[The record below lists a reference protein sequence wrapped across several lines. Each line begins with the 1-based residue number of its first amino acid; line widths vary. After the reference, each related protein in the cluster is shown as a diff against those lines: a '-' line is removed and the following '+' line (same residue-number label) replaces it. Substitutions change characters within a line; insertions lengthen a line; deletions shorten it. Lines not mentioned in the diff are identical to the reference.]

1 MSKIAQIVPALRLK
15 RNLQYFDYMIPL
27 EIQAQVKIGQIVE
40 IPFRNK
46 NIKGLI
52 LTLSDSQED
61 TTYELKPINRIIEA
75 IRPFADWQIKL
86 LQYLA
91 ESNFISLGAALNM
104 LLPDIPLKKSNRI
117 KNLKINFLEYSQIK
131 VDLNPLLAGA
141 KIALIKYY
149 NQKIKINAYV
159 QLINEYI
166 KQDKQVLIIC
176 PKLIQV
182 KQIYQYLEKYKD
194 FTSLLLNDLAKNSY
208 WQEWQAIKNN
218 EKKIIIGTRSA
229 IFAPV
234 DNLGLIIIDEE
245 DDESHKQ
252 EEPNPR
258 YHAKNVALKLQ
269 ELTGAKLLFCS
280 QTPSLNSLYKVTQ
293 KEWDYFELDKASKSE
308 TIRIID
314 LQDEFK
320 KGNYNILSEFLQEKI
335 SQALLDKKHVFLFLN
350 RKGLANVIKC
360 KDCGAVAQCPVC
372 KLPLAVHED
381 KKLHCHHCQKL
392 FDNVLTCGK
401 CHGSQLKYSGYGLDK
416 IAAEIN
422 IQFPQ
427 AKQIKIDKES
437 EISSDLVNYDI
448 IIGTQYCFDLLDW
461 QKIGLIGVINSDI
474 QLLLPDYKSSEKSF
488 NLLSKL
494 IINNPGKDIVFQTF
508 SPERLA
514 LVKNLDTKKFFQ
526 EEIRDRKLMQ
536 YPPFSRLIKLIYQ
549 SVEFNF
555 GQNEVDNL
563 HRKLKKAL
571 NNQDCIIN
579 PPALIYTQQLR
590 GKYRWQIIIKVI
602 NSKADLEF
610 LKSLPDEVIID
621 VDPESLL

>member
-1 MSKIAQIVPALRLK
+1 MNKTAQIVPALRLK
-15 RNLQYFDYMIPL
+15 RNLHYFDYSVPTEL
-27 EIQAQVKIGQIVE
+27 QQQVKIGQIVE

-52 LTLSDSQED
+52 LNLADKNLTSD
-61 TTYELKPINRIIEA
+61 YELKPINKIIEA
-75 IRPFADWQIKL
+75 ISPFATWQIKL

-91 ESNFISLGAALNM
+91 EYNFVSLGAALYIF
-104 LLPDIPLKKSNRI
+104 LPDIPLKKSSRI
-117 KNLKINFLEYSQIK
+117 KDSKINFLEYPKLKI
-131 VDLNPLLAGA
+131 DLNSLLAGA
-141 KIALIKYY
+141 KAALIKYY
-149 NQKIKINAYV
+149 NQETKISTYV
-159 QLINEYI
+159 QLIDAYI

-182 KQIYQYLEKYKD
+182 KQIFQYLGKYQD
-194 FTSLLLNDLAKNSY
+194 STSLFLNDLAKNSF

-245 DDESHKQ
+245 DDENHKQ

-258 YHAKNVALKLQ
+258 YNAKNIALKLQ
-269 ELTGAKLLFCS
+269 ELTGAKLFFCS

-293 KEWDYFELDKASKSE
+293 KEWDYFEIDKTAKSQ
-308 TIRIID
+308 TIKIID

-320 KGNYNILSEFLQEKI
+320 KGNYNILSEFLQGKI
-335 SQALLDKKHVFLFLN
+335 SLALQEKKQIFLFLN

-381 KKLHCHHCQKL
+381 KKLHCHHCKKL
-392 FDNVLTCGK
+392 FDNILTCTK
-401 CHGSQLKYSGYGLDK
+401 CRGSELKYSGYGLDK
-416 IAAEIN
+416 IAAEIKS
-422 IQFPQ
+422 QFPL
-427 AKQIKIDKES
+427 AKQIKIDKDS
-437 EISSDLVNYDI
+437 EIKAGLDNYDI
-448 IIGTQYCFDLLDW
+448 IIGTQYCLDLLNW
-461 QKIGLIGVINSDI
+461 QKIGLIGAINSDV
-474 QLLLPDYKSSEKSF
+474 QLLSPDYKANEKSF

-494 IINNPGKDIVFQTF
+494 IINNPGKDIVIQTF
-508 SPERLA
+508 SPARLDI
-514 LVKNLDTKKFFQ
+514 VKNLDTKKFFQ
-526 EEIRDRKLMQ
+526 EEIRDRKLLQ
-536 YPPFSRLIKLIYQ
+536 YPPFSQLIKLIYQ

-555 GQNEVDNL
+555 GQNEVENL

-579 PPALIYTQQLR
+579 SPALIYTQQLR
-590 GKYRWQIIIKVI
+590 GRYRWQIIIKVI

-621 VDPESLL
+621 IDPESLL